1 MRVGENKGR
10 PSSVLLAG
18 LVAAASIRQGAAQN
32 TAFAGHANHGGCGA
46 QLGARAQNLVSED
59 DQAVQTEVT
68 VISTAGIPGY
78 TTFQIGLILH
88 PEVENV
94 YALFGDNRG
103 LEFPPAYQVATPFG
117 ADTGGVNPTFFS
129 YSPQS
134 QYDSWLTIG
143 ITTGDQAA
151 KISQVGMAFD
161 IWNEQNAL
169 LSAPDTGGSVFWMDP
184 DQATESVVTSYGT
197 RKMTIAQLT
206 LRTVQTSAR
215 CAFDTQGRS
224 VGHSMQGAGV
234 ADWEENCIEVM
245 VGGPQS
251 GWGSHSSTHVTA
263 PPPAPPPPPPS
274 STQVINGFRSCPAP
288 PPGRTDGLDSIL
300 GALVN
305 GHWVISGTEAA
316 NQHAT
321 AICFS
326 GYEAVGVNDRACRVE
341 GLGTPTAQYRW
352 APSQVYCEP
361 VGGVVSSMPCPSD
374 PTRGAPSDLYGT
386 WTVVNGIGVAKTARL
401 SCPGGATPLGPHAV
415 LSCNGRGSDVGPP
428 VWVFVANRAH
438 CPRPATPPPPP
449 PSATYPRGHQD
460 DEDDDSSSTTYVL
473 LVLVLVGGAAGYVA
487 KDKGLGPFADGG
499 AGGASLVSATAK
511 ADSTI
516 YDTGGDE
523 TL

>member
-1 MRVGENKGR
+1 VL
-10 PSSVLLAG
+10 PS
-18 LVAAASIRQGAAQN
+18 AA
-32 TAFAGHANHGGCGA
+32 
-46 QLGARAQNLVSED
+46 LGAL
-59 DQAVQTEVT
+59 
-68 VISTAGIPGY
+68 ISTRCCCA
-78 TTFQIGLILH
+78 
-88 PEVENV
+88 
-94 YALFGDNRG
+94 
-103 LEFPPAYQVATPFG
+103 
-117 ADTGGVNPTFFS
+117 
-129 YSPQS
+129 
-134 QYDSWLTIG
+134 
-143 ITTGDQAA
+143 
-151 KISQVGMAFD
+151 
-161 IWNEQNAL
+161 
-169 LSAPDTGGSVFWMDP
+169 
-184 DQATESVVTSYGT
+184 QATESVVTSYGT

-245 VGGPQS
+245 VGGPQN

-263 PPPAPPPPPPS
+263 PPPPPPYAPPPPPS

-288 PPGRTDGLDSIL
+288 PPGRTDGLTNIL
-300 GALVN
+300 GPLVN
-305 GHWVISGTEAA
+305 GQWMISGTDAA

-401 SCPGGATPLGPHAV
+401 SCPGGAIPLGPHAV
-415 LSCNGRGSDVGPP
+415 LNCNGRGSDVGPP
-428 VWVFVANRAH
+428 VWVFVANRAY
-438 CPRPATPPPPP
+438 CPRPATPPPAVGDPD
-449 PSATYPRGHQD
+449 G
-460 DEDDDSSSTTYVL
+460 DSSSMTYVL

>member
-1 MRVGENKGR
+1 MLL
-10 PSSVLLAG
+10 PS
-18 LVAAASIRQGAAQN
+18 AAPGA
-32 TAFAGHANHGGCGA
+32 
-46 QLGARAQNLVSED
+46 L
-59 DQAVQTEVT
+59 
-68 VISTAGIPGY
+68 ISTRCCCA
-78 TTFQIGLILH
+78 
-88 PEVENV
+88 
-94 YALFGDNRG
+94 
-103 LEFPPAYQVATPFG
+103 
-117 ADTGGVNPTFFS
+117 
-129 YSPQS
+129 
-134 QYDSWLTIG
+134 
-143 ITTGDQAA
+143 
-151 KISQVGMAFD
+151 
-161 IWNEQNAL
+161 
-169 LSAPDTGGSVFWMDP
+169 
-184 DQATESVVTSYGT
+184 QATESVVTSYGT

-288 PPGRTDGLDSIL
+288 PPGRTDGLTNIL
-300 GALVN
+300 GPLVN
-305 GHWVISGTEAA
+305 GHWTISGTDAA
-316 NQHAT
+316 NQHAM
-321 AICFS
+321 AMCLP
-326 GYEAVGVNDRACRVE
+326 GYEAVGGVNDRACRVE
-341 GLGTPTAQYRW
+341 GQGTPSAQYRW

-361 VGGVVSSMPCPSD
+361 VGGQVSSMPCPLVGSPGG
-374 PTRGAPSDLYGT
+374 PTDAYGT
-386 WTVVNGIGVAKTARL
+386 WTVVNAIGPAKTARL
-401 SCPGGATPLGPHAV
+401 SCPGGAIPLGQHAV
-415 LSCNGRGSDVGPP
+415 LNCNGRGSDVGPP
-428 VWVFVANRAH
+428 VWVFVANRAY
-438 CPRPATPPPPP
+438 CPRPATPPPAVGDPDGDNG
-449 PSATYPRGHQD
+449 SM
-460 DEDDDSSSTTYVL
+460 TYVL